1 MKTNQEIKEN
11 QKIILVVGASGSGK
25 GTAIERMEGSTDLN
39 AQTVV
44 TFVVGNRPVRES
56 ESNRIWLSAQI
67 YEDILTYD
75 VANPANPIIAKETQ
89 VQGEGYTDKGFR
101 YITSLNFDWQDEF
114 HAKLWE
120 RIHQVPEN
128 QNNPGFQDFCLSNP
142 NGSRNL
148 DFLSINRALKSG
160 AKAIVEVTATSYQ
173 SFREIFEKI
182 EGVKLTTFAMVGLSP
197 ETAYHRQVN
206 RGDLIGQEGRELT
219 NAQNLLRLKTSK
231 IKEEGK
237 LILELVKKYPE
248 IHKLAAIGRAD
259 RSDEAKESFLKHRE
273 DYILATI
280 NGKADTRSQ
289 DLQWNITQLS
299 AEASAVAAEASEK
312 LKLLQPVCID
322 LDYPFD
328 QKIGELEQSLNW
340 LGLLVFQSRVL
351 YQEEVES
358 YRNTETKTKFKIH

>member
-1 MKTNQEIKEN
+1 MKTNQEIKGN
-11 QKIILVVGASGSGK
+11 QNIILVVGASGSGK
-25 GTAIERMEGSTDLN
+25 GTAIKLMKGSTYLN

-56 ESNRIWLSAQI
+56 ESNRIWLSAKI
-67 YEDILTYD
+67 YEDILAYD
-75 VANPANPIIAKETQ
+75 KANPANPIIAKETQ

-101 YITSLNFDWQDEF
+101 YITALNFDRQNEF
-114 HAKLWE
+114 HAKLWDK
-120 RIHQVPEN
+120 IHQVSEN
-128 QNNPGFQDFCLSNP
+128 QNNPGFQDFCLRHPSYL
-142 NGSRNL
+142 RNL
-148 DFLSINRALKSG
+148 DFLSINTALKSG

-182 EGVKLTTFAMVGLSP
+182 EGIKITTFAMVGLSP

-206 RGDLIGQEGRELT
+206 RGDLIGQEGQELT

-259 RSDEAKESFLKHRE
+259 KSVEAKESFLKHRE

-289 DLQWNITQLS
+289 DLEWNITQLS

-312 LKLLQPVCID
+312 LKLFHPVYID
-322 LDYPFD
+322 LDYPLD
-328 QKIGELEQSLNW
+328 QKIDELEQNLNW

-358 YRNTETKTKFKIH
+358 YRNTEIKFKIR